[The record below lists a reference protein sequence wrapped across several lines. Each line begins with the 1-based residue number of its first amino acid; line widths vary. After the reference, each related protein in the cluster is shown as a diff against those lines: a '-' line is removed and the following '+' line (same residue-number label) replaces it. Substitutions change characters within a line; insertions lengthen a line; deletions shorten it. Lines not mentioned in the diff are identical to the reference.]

1 MIKKGELIYKKIVN
15 LKNKKQGYVED
26 ICIDCIC
33 FKVIGLKVSSSSPI
47 KKFNFLKSEDI
58 LSIKEVIC
66 AENFTKAKGVMFSSL
81 VNLEVFDCTDRVI
94 GEVEDII
101 IDERNYFIK
110 AVIVGTGIINKLVN
124 GRRVLLIE
132 DLFFM
137 ENKIIYRGK
146 DEIKIINMPCM
157 KYI

>member
-1 MIKKGELIYKKIVN
+1 M
-15 LKNKKQGYVED
+15 
-26 ICIDCIC
+26 
-33 FKVIGLKVSSSSPI
+33 
-47 KKFNFLKSEDI
+47 
-58 LSIKEVIC
+58 
-66 AENFTKAKGVMFSSL
+66 
-81 VNLEVFDCTDRVI
+81 R
-94 GEVEDII
+94 
-101 IDERNYFIK
+101 

-146 DEIKIINMPCM
+146 DEIKMINMPCM

>member
-94 GEVEDII
+94 GEVEDI
-101 IDERNYFIK
+101 FI
-110 AVIVGTGIINKLVN
+110 AIQLAAFPIINKLVN

-146 DEIKIINMPCM
+146 DEIKMINMPCM